1 MKKKIDQ
8 EVLSELEDS
17 KNEVLKRV
25 SEKLKSQLQ
34 DGVVVCGRHS
44 SHSSG
49 STGRTHTSTTSH

>member
-8 EVLSELEDS
+8 DALRELEES

-34 DGVVVCGRHS
+34 EGVVVCGSHM

-49 STGRTHTSTTSH
+49 NSGRTHSSSTTH